1 MNTINNSITEVKD
14 QITQLNNVINKIVN
28 SLGYYAESLCKEDLH
43 RLITDDLRQ
52 LIHEEAE
59 SLKGI
64 YTSDLLNWLRDTVD
78 SKVYLRRAIDEL
90 GADANTDLDEAIRTA
105 QYIYYYESL
114 DTDYETLDRL
124 KSLVI
129 ELEKLEQIAELERE
143 LHREKLEK

>member
-1 MNTINNSITEVKD
+1 MATNNNSITEVKD
-14 QITQLNNVINKIVN
+14 QITQLNNVINKIVD
-28 SLGYYAESLCKEDLH
+28 SLGYYAENICKENLH
-43 RLITDDLRQ
+43 RLLTDDLRQ

-105 QYIYYYESL
+105 QYIYYYERL
-114 DTDYETLDRL
+114 GEDYETLNYLR
-124 KSLVI
+124 SLVI
-129 ELEKLEQIAELERE
+129 ELEELEQVA
-143 LHREKLEK
+143 

>member
-1 MNTINNSITEVKD
+1 MATNNNSITEVKD
-14 QITQLNNVINKIVN
+14 RITQLNNIINKIVD
-28 SLGYYAESLCKEDLH
+28 SLGYYAEQLCKEDLH
-43 RLITDDLRQ
+43 RLLTDDLRQ

-105 QYIYYYESL
+105 QYIYYYECL
-114 DTDYETLDRL
+114 NADYETLVHL

-129 ELEKLEQIAELERE
+129 ELKELE
-143 LHREKLEK
+143 LVIWNN